1 LRQQIRLNTQSEEV
15 RKEKAFIGALMEEE
29 NRDFKQL
36 QDTIR
41 TLQKLQQAQSQSQ
54 HCGSNGSANHSPATN
69 NIREP

>member
-1 LRQQIRLNTQSEEV
+1 LNTQSEEV

-41 TLQKLQQAQSQSQ
+41 TLQKLQQSQSQS
-54 HCGSNGSANHSPATN
+54 HHGGSNGSASHSPATN
-69 NIREP
+69 STREP